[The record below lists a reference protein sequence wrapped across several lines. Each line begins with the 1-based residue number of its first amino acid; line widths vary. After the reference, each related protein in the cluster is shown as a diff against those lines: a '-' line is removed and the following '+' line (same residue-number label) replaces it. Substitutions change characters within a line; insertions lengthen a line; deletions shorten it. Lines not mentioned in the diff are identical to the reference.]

1 LLASLPPDHL
11 SSTGSILRPSA
22 RRRKSAKVQL
32 SLFLVILTTYIAI
45 RINPNI
51 IGANP
56 QGLIPV
62 SQSTTQPETQLTTLV
77 PAPTTTPP
85 VDVATREITTI
96 PTQITQEVLINTP
109 TTASTTA
116 PPTPPTDIPPP
127 RDSATPTNTLRPTDP
142 PVPTNT
148 PVPTPNPNT
157 QPGSLLEL
165 GQTWKQNG
173 IELTLAGVQFSGNSM
188 RVTWRFENNTGQD
201 ILVRYHGDN
210 FTFRDNTS
218 GQELNSRGFYDG
230 TFIYNI
236 DEIVK
241 SGEYVINTKKNGRGV
256 SLLVYFD
263 PAITKEILV
272 TAYDIAR
279 IEQAQWIIRVNLT

>member
-1 LLASLPPDHL
+1 
-11 SSTGSILRPSA
+11 
-22 RRRKSAKVQL
+22 
-32 SLFLVILTTYIAI
+32 
-45 RINPNI
+45 
-51 IGANP
+51 
-56 QGLIPV
+56 LIPV